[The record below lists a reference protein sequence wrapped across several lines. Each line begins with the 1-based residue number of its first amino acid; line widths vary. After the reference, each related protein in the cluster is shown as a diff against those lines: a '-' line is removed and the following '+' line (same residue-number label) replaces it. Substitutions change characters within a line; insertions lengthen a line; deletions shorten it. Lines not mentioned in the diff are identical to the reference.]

1 MSNLS
6 PEEVAAR
13 AIYSNTDYSTGDK
26 ADETRTE
33 TPQEKAASDVG
44 HALFPTMRPDKS
56 EPQQGEKPAVPE
68 NIAEMRK
75 SDPVRQTYD
84 ITKHYGPEVGLED
97 ALGDAADA
105 TPEMRAAAASEFKQ
119 IFADHGLSAQ
129 EAGNLVSIVRQVAKE
144 PPSEEQQAKWIEQAE
159 RRLKEIYGSGMQ
171 QAVADARTLVARD
184 PRVAKI
190 LEHTRLGN
198 NPEVIELMARVARSE
213 RLKGRLGTI
222 VKSEKTAAQ
231 SLFANSNMNP

>member
-68 NIAEMRK
+68 NIAKLRAD
-75 SDPVRQTYD
+75 DPARGLFDVTQ
-84 ITKHYGPEVGLED
+84 HYGPEVGLED
-97 ALGDAADA
+97 ALGDAAEA

-119 IFADHGLSAQ
+119 IFADHGLTQA
-129 EAGNLVSIVRQVAKE
+129 EAREFVTIARQVAKA
-144 PPSEEQQAKWIEQAE
+144 PPTEELQRTWVETAE
-159 RRLKEIYGSGMQ
+159 RRLKEIYGTGMQ
-171 QAVADARTLVARD
+171 EAVADARRLVSRD
-184 PRVAKI
+184 PRVAAI
-190 LEHTRLGN
+190 LSHTKLGDH
-198 NPEVIELMARVARSE
+198 PEVIELMVRVASSE
-213 RLKGRLGTI
+213 RLKGRL
-222 VKSEKTAAQ
+222 
-231 SLFANSNMNP
+231 